1 MGSINGFA
9 KPGENI
15 HTDIKS
21 AYLLYRIEKRVL
33 DIAISLPLV
42 LILMLFLPIV
52 ALAVKLDSKGP
63 VFHKRKV
70 VGRGRKAFNAFKLR
84 TMLNGADQL
93 GCESEEEER
102 ELKQNHKL
110 KQDRR
115 ITRVG
120 KILRKTSID
129 ELPQLVN
136 VLLGQMSLVG
146 PRMISFE
153 EIEKF
158 GIYQDKI
165 LSVKPGITG
174 LWQVSG
180 RSILSYED
188 RVRLNVYYVD
198 HRSIRL
204 DILILM
210 RTIPAVMT
218 GHGAY

>member
-15 HTDIKS
+15 RTEIKNTD
-21 AYLLYRIEKRVL
+21 LLYKIEKRLL

-42 LILMLFLPIV
+42 MVLLPFLPI
-52 ALAVKLDSKGP
+52 AAIAIKLDSKGP
-63 VFHKRKV
+63 VFHKRRV
-70 VGRGRKAFNAFKLR
+70 VGRGKKTFYAFKLR
-84 TMLNGADQL
+84 TMFDGADKL
-93 GCESEEEER
+93 ECENEEEER

-180 RSILSYED
+180 RSTLSYED

-198 HRSIRL
+198 HRSILL
-204 DILILM
+204 DILILLK
-210 RTIPAVMT
+210 TVPAVLT
-218 GHGAY
+218 GRGAY